1 MPSLL
6 PMPAGVGLPLAGTQC
21 SGECGEGGS
30 ETVQK
35 DYDSVLLTSLGQY
48 QGYLF
53 LLKHPTFRISCPH
66 SETHKYADEVF
77 MVWVLSLQDEQFFS
91 FPLIL
96 AR

>member
-1 MPSLL
+1 M
-6 PMPAGVGLPLAGTQC
+6 
-21 SGECGEGGS
+21 
-30 ETVQK
+30 QK

-48 QGYLF
+48 QDYLF